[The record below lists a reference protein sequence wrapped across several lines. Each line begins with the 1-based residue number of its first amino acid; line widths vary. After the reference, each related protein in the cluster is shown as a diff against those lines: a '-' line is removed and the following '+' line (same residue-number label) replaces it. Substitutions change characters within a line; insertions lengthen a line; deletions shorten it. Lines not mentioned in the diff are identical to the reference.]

1 MHIRCRRLGAF
12 VMQAKDYARGDEVRD
27 ELAAAGIMIMDTP
40 TGTTWRPGLRAQAA
54 SEASEAVSV

>member
-1 MHIRCRRLGAF
+1 MATSSHTIKHMSAGA
-12 VMQAKDYARGDEVRD
+12 QAKDYRRGDEVRD

-54 SEASEAVSV
+54 DEPI